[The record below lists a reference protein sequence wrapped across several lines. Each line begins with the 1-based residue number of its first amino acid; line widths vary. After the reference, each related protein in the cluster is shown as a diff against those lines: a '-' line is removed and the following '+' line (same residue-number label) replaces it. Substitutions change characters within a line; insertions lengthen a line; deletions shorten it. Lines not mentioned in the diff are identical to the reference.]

1 MKHKLLSVLIIAI
14 SFFSACSGLEL
25 QDYPSDACVKL
36 PGDKTVS
43 VIKDRCS
50 LCHKGDFATKEL
62 ICARK
67 ALITDSVTSKRM
79 PKFGKLSEEEMNI
92 ILKWEL

>member
-1 MKHKLLSVLIIAI
+1 MKLKPFIALIITAI
-14 SFFSACSGLEL
+14 IISACSGLKL
-25 QDYPSDACVKL
+25 QGYPPESCTKL
-36 PGDKTVS
+36 PGEKTVI

-67 ALITDSVTSKRM
+67 DVITDSVTSKRM
-79 PKFGKLSEEEMNI
+79 PQFGNLSTEELNT
-92 ILKWEL
+92 ILKWEF